1 MTRHQLATLQAVG
14 QLEGFVHGIA
24 DLESRLDRVPLWQP
38 AAVLTKQA
46 IQARALLA
54 DMQARLDRHL
64 VVTLIGPSGAG
75 KSTLLNALAGVDDL
89 SPVSTQRPTTR
100 KLVVLANDNE
110 ALHQILGPLA
120 HEEAIVQAASR
131 DGRLDHVIL
140 VDTPDTD
147 SVASPAHHQLLH
159 QVVARSDVLICV
171 FDAQNPK
178 RRDHIDFM
186 APLVQRFHGESVVVV
201 VNKCDRH
208 SQEELSQS
216 IGPDFDAYLRAAWDT
231 TPEAVLL
238 ISARRNLQQP
248 HWESQA
254 GPRHDLDQF
263 AQLHELIFAAFKRPG
278 FVQDRRVANARQI
291 HDYMVS
297 QVRQAALQDRP
308 LLLQAAE
315 KIAGTE
321 SEATRQALDGLQAD
335 DRRQILGVQVRL
347 YQALAQHWLGPVGWL
362 VAIWS
367 RLIVFGSGLVA
378 LMRFGNPIRQIW
390 GMFSSWRRFRQSRS
404 ALEALGETDRVDDAL
419 QSYVK
424 VLLVH
429 WADIAELLIQGRF
442 DSRVRRMDD
451 LEKNSAQVRRTL
463 ENMWSEALD
472 ARIARSARSLSHPLL
487 QILFNL
493 PGVALMGYV
502 GWLTAQRFFSGQY
515 LSSDFFLHAVLTLV
529 IVLLL
534 SFFLLQGII
543 RLSVGGER
551 IQRRAF
557 QDVEQAMTR
566 HPLKVAREVME
577 QAARVADLADLA

>member
-1 MTRHQLATLQAVG
+1 MTQHQLATLQAVG
-14 QLEGFVHGIA
+14 QIEGFVHGIS
-24 DLESRLDRVPLWQP
+24 DLESLLERVPLWQP
-38 AAVLTKQA
+38 AAVLKKQA
-46 IQARALLA
+46 VQARALIA
-54 DMQARLDRHL
+54 DMQERLDRHL

-89 SPVSTQRPTTR
+89 SPVGIQRPTTR
-100 KLVVLANDNE
+100 NLVVLAGDSE
-110 ALHQILGPLA
+110 ALDQILGPLDDA
-120 HEEAIVQAASR
+120 DAVVQAAPR
-131 DGRLDHVIL
+131 DGRLDHIIL

-147 SVASPAHHQLLH
+147 SMPSQVHHQLLY

-178 RRDHIDFM
+178 RRDHVDFM
-186 APLVQRFHGESVVVV
+186 APLVRRFHGASVVVV

-216 IGPDFDAYLRAAWDT
+216 IGPDFDAYLQAAWDT

-238 ISARRNLQQP
+238 ISARRNLQAP
-248 HWESQA
+248 LWESQA

-263 AQLHELIFAAFKRPG
+263 DQLHELIFAAFKRPG

-291 HDYMVS
+291 HDYMLS

-308 LLLQAAE
+308 SLAQAAE
-315 KIAGTE
+315 KITATE
-321 SEATRQALDGLQAD
+321 HEATHQALMGLNED

-347 YQALAQHWLGPVGWL
+347 YQALAQRWLGPVGWL

-367 RLIVFGSGLVA
+367 RLIIFGSGLVA
-378 LMRFGNPIRQIW
+378 LMRFGNPLRQVW
-390 GMFSSWRRFRQSRS
+390 GMLSSWRRFRKSRS
-404 ALEALGETDRVDDAL
+404 ALDALGDSARVDSAL
-419 QSYVK
+419 QSYAK

-442 DSRVRRMDD
+442 VHQVRRLDD

-463 ENMWSEALD
+463 DTLWAEALD
-472 ARIARSARSLSHPLL
+472 ARITRSAKALSHPLL

-493 PGVALMGYV
+493 PGLALMGYV
-502 GWLTAQRFFSGQY
+502 GWLTAQRFFSGRY
-515 LSSDFFLHAVLTLV
+515 LASDFFLHAVLTLI

-534 SFFLLQGII
+534 CFFLLQGVI
-543 RLSVGGER
+543 RLAAGSER
-551 IQRRAF
+551 IQRQAF
-557 QDVEQAMTR
+557 KDVEQAVAD
-566 HPLKVAREVME
+566 HPLRIAREVMD
-577 QAARVADLADLA
+577 QAARVADLAELA